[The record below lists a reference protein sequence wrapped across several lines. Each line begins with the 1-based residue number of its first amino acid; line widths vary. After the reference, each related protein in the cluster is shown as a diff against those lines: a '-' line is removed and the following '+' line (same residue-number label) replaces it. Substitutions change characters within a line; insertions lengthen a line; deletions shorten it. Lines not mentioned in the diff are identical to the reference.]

1 MANTHNSNQAY
12 GGIISALQAVTLV
25 NNKPIKGYPE
35 NYDGI
40 ISAILDLGKIGDA
53 GTGEYPPGWNESEG
67 IWERPPNNGDLWF
80 DKRQGRL
87 MVYVDDDY
95 YQANGADQLTAVGET
110 APDDEVLG
118 AFWYNP
124 TTGTLF
130 IYDGTAWV
138 AVVTATGFNT
148 GSLPLS
154 VSTQADASARNAEN
168 NIVTPFTTQ
177 NTPHQSDLNRW
188 IINAL
193 NQLDAN
199 ATELDSRNT
208 IAYSDIAPNNPNQG
222 DLWYNTSSNYLQVYS
237 GSAWLATT
245 DLTQTSVDIQTLQA
259 NRVTDNEA
267 HLTRNAL
274 VNTRID
280 NLPLSDYALQTN
292 VDSSINGL
300 TASLNALSTEV
311 GNVDRFALAAD
322 TSTATN
328 ALDVRLTTL
337 ENNPVDLTPYAETTE
352 VESGIQALR
361 TEVAVSNY
369 ATESWVNQA
378 IAAINIPDIS
388 TKVNTADFDTYK
400 AEADQK
406 YFPKAGGELTGTFL
420 MNKMDI
426 AYPSF
431 DFSSSTASG
440 EKIFKILPFNGG
452 TNAAE
457 FGTNTRPWE
466 IAWDFSSN
474 TDFCYKHST
483 AGKVLSINKD
493 GVTAKELR
501 IADFGE
507 NNSNGQVANHVI
519 DVKAKL
525 NSHDTSIAALQTA
538 VNNLNQTTEPK
549 VFYSATAPATAR
561 SGSLWFDT
569 SSLSLKVRHANNWVK
584 EDATDNSAIEASIT
598 SLQDQIDALPTE
610 GAAAVTVS
618 DTAPSTAS
626 NGDLWFDSVDV
637 RLLVR
642 YNNAWINPDRVEDTD
657 LTEEFTE
664 LKTLNSNEH
673 VALQASINSLQTQVN
688 ALSVQ
693 DDSSLRSDLLS
704 AVTASTSYLDL
715 KARLMAA
722 LSA

>member
-25 NNKPIKGYPE
+25 NNKPIRGYPE

-53 GTGEYPPGWNESEG
+53 GTGEYPPGWDEEEG

-154 VSTQADASARNAEN
+154 VSTQADALARNAEN

-177 NTPHQSDLNRW
+177 NTPHQSDLNQW

-208 IAYSDIAPNNPNQG
+208 IAYSDIAPNNPKQG
-222 DLWYNTSSNYLQVYS
+222 DLWYNTSSNRLQVYN

-259 NRVTDNEA
+259 NRVADNEA

-311 GNVDRFALAAD
+311 GNVDRFALAAE

-328 ALDVRLTTL
+328 ALDARLTTL

-361 TEVAVSNY
+361 TEVATSNY

-400 AEADQK
+400 AE
-406 YFPKAGGELTGTFL
+406 G
-420 MNKMDI
+420 
-426 AYPSF
+426 
-431 DFSSSTASG
+431 
-440 EKIFKILPFNGG
+440 
-452 TNAAE
+452 
-457 FGTNTRPWE
+457 
-466 IAWDFSSN
+466 
-474 TDFCYKHST
+474 
-483 AGKVLSINKD
+483 
-493 GVTAKELR
+493 
-501 IADFGE
+501 
-507 NNSNGQVANHVI
+507 
-519 DVKAKL
+519 
-525 NSHDTSIAALQTA
+525 
-538 VNNLNQTTEPK
+538 
-549 VFYSATAPATAR
+549 
-561 SGSLWFDT
+561 
-569 SSLSLKVRHANNWVK
+569 
-584 EDATDNSAIEASIT
+584 
-598 SLQDQIDALPTE
+598 
-610 GAAAVTVS
+610 
-618 DTAPSTAS
+618 
-626 NGDLWFDSVDV
+626 
-637 RLLVR
+637 
-642 YNNAWINPDRVEDTD
+642 
-657 LTEEFTE
+657 
-664 LKTLNSNEH
+664 
-673 VALQASINSLQTQVN
+673 
-688 ALSVQ
+688 
-693 DDSSLRSDLLS
+693 
-704 AVTASTSYLDL
+704 
-715 KARLMAA
+715 
-722 LSA
+722 

>member
-1 MANTHNSNQAY
+1 M
-12 GGIISALQAVTLV
+12 
-25 NNKPIKGYPE
+25 
-35 NYDGI
+35 
-40 ISAILDLGKIGDA
+40 
-53 GTGEYPPGWNESEG
+53 
-67 IWERPPNNGDLWF
+67 
-80 DKRQGRL
+80 
-87 MVYVDDDY
+87 
-95 YQANGADQLTAVGET
+95 
-110 APDDEVLG
+110 
-118 AFWYNP
+118 
-124 TTGTLF
+124 
-130 IYDGTAWV
+130 
-138 AVVTATGFNT
+138 
-148 GSLPLS
+148 S
-154 VSTQADASARNAEN
+154 VSTQADAIARNGEN
-168 NIVTPFTTQ
+168 NILTPFTTQ
-177 NTPHQSDLNRW
+177 NTPHQSDLNQW

-199 ATELDSRNT
+199 ATQLENRNT
-208 IAYSDIAPNNPNQG
+208 IEYSDVAPNNPKQG

-267 HLTRNAL
+267 HLRRSAL

-280 NLPLSDYALQTN
+280 NLPLSNYALQAN
-292 VDSSINGL
+292 VETEINGL
-300 TASLNALSTEV
+300 TASLNALSSEI
-311 GNVDRFALAAD
+311 GNVERFALAAD
-322 TSTATN
+322 TTITTG
-328 ALDVRLTTL
+328 ALDARLTTL

-538 VNNLNQTTEPK
+538 VNGLSQT
-549 VFYSATAPATAR
+549 
-561 SGSLWFDT
+561 
-569 SSLSLKVRHANNWVK
+569 
-584 EDATDNSAIEASIT
+584 TDNSALEASIASLQDQINALPSEHNHSAIESSIA

-610 GAAAVTVS
+610 SAAAVTVS
-618 DTAPSTAS
+618 DTAPSVAS

-688 ALSVQ
+688 TLSSQ
-693 DDSSLRSDLLS
+693 DDGSLRSDLLS

>member
-1 MANTHNSNQAY
+1 MANTHNNNQAY
-12 GGIISALQAVTLV
+12 GGIINALQAVTLI
-25 NNKPIKGYPE
+25 NNKPIKGYPD

-53 GTGEYPPGWNESEG
+53 GTGEYPPGWNEEEG
-67 IWERPPNNGDLWF
+67 IWERLPNNGDLWF

-110 APDDEVLG
+110 APEDEVLG

-154 VSTQADASARNAEN
+154 VSTQADALARNAEN

-177 NTPHQSDLNRW
+177 NTPHQSDLNQW

-208 IAYSDIAPNNPNQG
+208 IAYSDIAPNNPKQG
-222 DLWYNTSSNYLQVYS
+222 DLWYNTSSNRLQVYN

-259 NRVTDNEA
+259 NRVADNEA

-311 GNVDRFALAAD
+311 GNVDRFALAAE

-328 ALDVRLTTL
+328 ALDARLTTL

-361 TEVAVSNY
+361 TEVATSNY

-538 VNNLNQTTEPK
+538 VN
-549 VFYSATAPATAR
+549 
-561 SGSLWFDT
+561 
-569 SSLSLKVRHANNWVK
+569 SLSQT
-584 EDATDNSAIEASIT
+584 TDNSALEASIT

-610 GAAAVTVS
+610 GAASVTVS

-626 NGDLWFDSVDV
+626 NGDLWFDSTDV

-664 LKTLNSNEH
+664 LKTTNSNEH

-688 ALSVQ
+688 ALSSQ
-693 DDSSLRSDLLS
+693 DDSSLRSDLLT

>member
-53 GTGEYPPGWNESEG
+53 GTGEYPPGWNEEEG

-154 VSTQADASARNAEN
+154 VSTQADAIARNGEN
-168 NIVTPFTTQ
+168 NILTPFTTQ
-177 NTPHQSDLNRW
+177 NTPHQSDLNQW

-199 ATELDSRNT
+199 ATQLENRNT
-208 IAYSDIAPNNPNQG
+208 IEYSDVAPNNPKQG

-267 HLTRNAL
+267 HLRRSAL

-280 NLPLSDYALQTN
+280 NLPLSNYALQAN
-292 VDSSINGL
+292 VETEINGL
-300 TASLNALSTEV
+300 TASLNALSSEI
-311 GNVDRFALAAD
+311 GNVERFALAAD
-322 TSTATN
+322 TTITTG
-328 ALDVRLTTL
+328 ALDARLTTL

-538 VNNLNQTTEPK
+538 VNGLSQT
-549 VFYSATAPATAR
+549 
-561 SGSLWFDT
+561 
-569 SSLSLKVRHANNWVK
+569 
-584 EDATDNSAIEASIT
+584 TDNSALEASIASLQDQINALPSEHNHSAIESSIA

-610 GAAAVTVS
+610 SAAAVTVS
-618 DTAPSTAS
+618 DTAPSVAS

-688 ALSVQ
+688 TLSSQ
-693 DDSSLRSDLLS
+693 DDGSLRSDLLS